1 MIVRRHIPIGLLA
14 LISALAILT
23 ALIAPLAGVAGASVE
38 NSHDLQ
44 VTPETGTNATGVTH
58 QLTATID
65 PLCSDPVPGCEVDFE
80 VESGA
85 AVSVTADDGANPRTT
100 DADSSPMSPDMTCTV
115 LTTQTTCTVD
125 FTSTTVGS
133 NVIRAWVD
141 DDKDNTT
148 FDGDATEGAVEGTTP
163 GARTEIDDTDVVT
176 SRLVHG
182 AR

>member
-1 MIVRRHIPIGLLA
+1 MTFRSRLRLA
-14 LISALAILT
+14 PT
-23 ALIAPLAGVAGASVE
+23 R
-38 NSHDLQ
+38 
-44 VTPETGTNATGVTH
+44 TGVTH

-100 DADSSPMSPDMTCTV
+100 DADSTPMSPDMTCTV

-141 DDKDNTT
+141 DDKDDTT

-176 SRLVHG
+176 ADWFTALPANVALDCTPETQTLPATG
-182 AR
+182 AGLGSVDHL